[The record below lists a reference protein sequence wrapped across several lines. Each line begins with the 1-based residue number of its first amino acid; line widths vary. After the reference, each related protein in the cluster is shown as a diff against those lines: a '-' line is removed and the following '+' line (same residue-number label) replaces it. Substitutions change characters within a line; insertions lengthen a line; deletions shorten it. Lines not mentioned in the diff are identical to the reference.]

1 MAKRSVKNESSVPG
15 SGRRVWLWFLIIAT
29 VAFVLRL
36 VYLVQARAS
45 DPLFLSPGMDALYHH
60 RWALA
65 IGAGTEFIHDAFFR
79 APLYPHFLALVYKL
93 TGVDLF
99 WTRVIQAVIGSA
111 SCGLTYLLARRL
123 LGLPGAGLR
132 SRTREVAARVSG
144 LVMAAYP
151 LAIYFD
157 GELLIPGLLV
167 FLVLLGLVLLYRAWD
182 RGRQWWLP
190 GLVFGLAVI
199 TRPNVLA
206 FLAVLA
212 VWFFFTFRGR
222 AWKRAGLFFGA
233 VLLVVL
239 PVTVRNYV
247 KSRTIVPVAWQGGT
261 NFYIGNNPEADG
273 VTAILPGT
281 RASWWGGFN
290 DVRRL
295 AEEAAGRPLKGAEI
309 DRYWM
314 GRGFEF
320 WRRHPGKALGLVARK
335 LWLLASGYEVSNNRD
350 IYFFKQ
356 YSFLNPLVFSTGVF
370 KFPFGL
376 LLPLA
381 LVGFWFFHRVRRR
394 VPVYLF
400 LTAYGLSFVPFFVT
414 ARFRMPLV
422 PLLVIMAAYGVIRL
436 WQVRKKKLVIPIGIL
451 VGSLLLFNAN
461 LAGVGRNADP
471 ARNYYTI
478 ATGLR
483 EQGRLEPAL
492 VELHKALAC
501 DSASNVLILQ
511 SGILRDQGRLEQ
523 AKQAALAAVRIE
535 PGNPD
540 PLGALGNV
548 YGAAQQLDSA
558 RVCFERVVELDP
570 YSVQAWNNLGNILL
584 FQRDFGPARRC
595 YEQAL
600 SLDPVF
606 TTSLFHLGLVDYY
619 EGNKELARARWR
631 KVLELDPGH
640 TKAGRALNQLR

>member
-1 MAKRSVKNESSVPG
+1 MAKRPIKNDSPAPG
-15 SGRRVWLWFLIIAT
+15 FGPRAWQWFAIVAA
-29 VAFVLRL
+29 VAFALRL
-36 VYLVQARAS
+36 AYLVQARAS

-79 APLYPHFLALVYKL
+79 APLYPYFLALVYKL

-99 WTRVIQAVIGSA
+99 WTRVVQAVIGSA

-123 LGLPGAGLR
+123 LGLRGAGLGP
-132 SRTREVAARVSG
+132 RTREVAARVSG

-167 FLVLLGLVLLYRAWD
+167 FLLLLGLVLLMRAWD
-182 RGRQWWLP
+182 SDRGWWLP

-206 FLAVLA
+206 FLAALA
-212 VWFFFTFRGR
+212 VWFFLAFRGR
-222 AWKRAGLFFGA
+222 AWKRLGLFFGA

-247 KSRTIVPVAWQGGT
+247 KSRTIVPVAWQAGT

-314 GRGFEF
+314 SRGFEF
-320 WRRHPGKALGLVARK
+320 WRQHPGKAMGLVARK
-335 LWLLASGYEVSNNRD
+335 LWLLASGHEVSNNRD
-350 IYFFKQ
+350 IYFFKR

-381 LVGFWFFHRVRRR
+381 LVGLWFFRRVRRR

-400 LTAYGLSFVPFFVT
+400 LAAYGLSFVPFFVT

-422 PLLVIMAAYGVIRL
+422 PLFVIMAAYGVIRL
-436 WQVRKKKLVIPIGIL
+436 WQDRTRKPVIPIGIL
-451 VGSLLLFNAN
+451 AGSLLLFNVN
-461 LAGVGRNADP
+461 LAGVGRDADP
-471 ARNYYTI
+471 AQNHYTI

-483 EQGRLEPAL
+483 EQGKLEPAL
-492 VELHKALAC
+492 AALQRALAC

-523 AKQAALAAVRIE
+523 AKQAALAAVRVE
-535 PGNPD
+535 PGSPD

-570 YSVQAWNNLGNILL
+570 YSVQAWNNLGNIALGRNE
-584 FQRDFGPARRC
+584 FARARGY

-606 TTSLFHLGLVDYY
+606 TTALFHLGLVDYY
-619 EGNKELARARWR
+619 EGNKQLARARWR
-631 KVLELDPGH
+631 KVLGLDPTH
-640 TKAGRALNQLR
+640 PTAGRALNQLR